1 MGGIIMYYL
10 LDKYKKEVI
19 EMKELED
26 IRIVLESMKLKY
38 YNYFPYE
45 DAGYEDPYNFLE
57 DYKLITLSGKTIE
70 VEE

>member
-1 MGGIIMYYL
+1 MGCILMYYL

-26 IRIVLESMKLKY
+26 IRVVLDSMKIKY

-45 DAGYEDPYNFLE
+45 DAGYEDPYAFME
-57 DYKLITLSGKTIE
+57 DYKLITLAGNIIE
-70 VEE
+70 VE